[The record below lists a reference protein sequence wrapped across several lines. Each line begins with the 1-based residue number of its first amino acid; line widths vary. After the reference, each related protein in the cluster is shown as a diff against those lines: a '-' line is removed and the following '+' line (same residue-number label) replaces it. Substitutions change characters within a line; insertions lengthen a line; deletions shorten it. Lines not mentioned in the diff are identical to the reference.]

1 MAPRKPRKPAHDRRI
16 LTERELNRALLARQ
30 LLLERSTGSIED
42 AVEQVGGLQTQY
54 APSGY
59 VGLWTR
65 LAGFERDALTRA
77 LEDGRVI
84 QATLMRTTIHLVSRR
99 EYWRYAMGIRRSRQE
114 WAERVGALPPEAKL
128 RANAE
133 RLREALRDGPKTIK
147 ELGDWAKGFV
157 GTLGLW
163 VDLVRVPPSGTWER
177 RRADRLAL
185 AEDWV
190 GPNDATEDEGLEH
203 LVRSYLRAFGPAAWK
218 DIGSWAGIGIADAK
232 RGGERLGLV
241 SYRDAGGRELV
252 DLPVAPLPDADADA
266 PVRFLPHWDA
276 NLLVH
281 ARRTG
286 VLPEAHRP
294 RIFSTKNP
302 FSVGVYLVD
311 GQAAGAWS
319 LKDGRVV
326 LDEFERL
333 SESNR
338 QAVERERAALETF
351 HAHDATRSK

>member
-1 MAPRKPRKPAHDRRI
+1 VLSQRA
-16 LTERELNRALLARQ
+16 LNRALLARQ
-30 LLLERSTGSIED
+30 LLLERSGGSIVN

-65 LAGFERDALTRA
+65 VAGFERDDLTRA
-77 LEDGRVI
+77 LEDRSLI
-84 QATLMRTTIHLVSRR
+84 QASLLRTTIHIVSRR
-99 EYWRYAMGIRRSRQE
+99 EYWLYANGIRRARQE
-114 WAERVGALPPEAKL
+114 WAMRLGALPPDRKL
-128 RANAE
+128 RANAD
-133 RLREALRDGPKTIK
+133 RLRDVLRQGPKTVK
-147 ELGDWAKGFV
+147 ELGELAKGFV

-190 GPNDATEDEGLEH
+190 GPNESTEEEGIEH
-203 LVRSYLRAFGPAAWK
+203 VVRAYLRAFGPAPWK
-218 DIGSWAGIGIADAK
+218 DIASWAGLNVADVRRAA
-232 RGGERLGLV
+232 RQLELA
-241 SYRDAGGRELV
+241 SYRDERGAELV
-252 DLPVAPLPDADADA
+252 DLAGSALPDADTKA

-286 VLPEAHRP
+286 LLPEAHRP
-294 RIFSTKNP
+294 RVFSTKNP

-311 GQAAGAWS
+311 GRAAGAWS
-319 LKDGRVV
+319 LTDGRIL
-326 LDEFERL
+326 LDPFEKL
-333 SESNR
+333 SRRDEL
-338 QAVERERAALETF
+338 AVERERAALEAF
-351 HAHDATRSK
+351 HG